1 MPHEVTEIKA
11 GNEANE
17 AHNVASELAVV
28 EVQVIGMHFS
38 LLETLMAEQIV
49 AVLALG
55 VLQTAFFHSRKHVLY
70 FVFEVLRVCCYKFFE

>member
-1 MPHEVTEIKA
+1 MPHEVREIEA
-11 GNEANE
+11 GIEANE
-17 AHNVASELAVV
+17 AHNVATDLAVS
-28 EVQVIGMHFS
+28 EVQLTDTHFS

-70 FVFEVLRVCCYKFFE
+70 FVFEVL